1 MLTDMKENMEA
12 EYKLLRLAA
21 KDETKSQAERD
32 AAKDEIRRVAAAMV
46 QVRQDKVVTD
56 QYSAMIW
63 RQVPYQMEWRQC
75 FF

>member
-1 MLTDMKENMEA
+1 MGAHKELRMLTDMKENMEA

-46 QVRQDKVVTD
+46 QVRQDKGDRPEKCVLR
-56 QYSAMIW
+56 I
-63 RQVPYQMEWRQC
+63 R
-75 FF
+75 F